1 MEKSIEVY
9 IRQSAGRN
17 LLNIYVP
24 SELRE
29 LFVRGVNSGAIEEI
43 GIPINFEMSVAPENT
58 RAKHEPLHVSL
69 EISAINI
76 SYTE

>member
-9 IRQSAGRN
+9 IRQSTGRN

-24 SELRE
+24 PELRE
-29 LFVRGVNSGAIEEI
+29 LFVRGVNSGNIENI
-43 GIPINFEMSVAPENT
+43 GIPINFEMSVSPENT
-58 RAKHEPLHVSL
+58 RANHEPLHISL

>member
-1 MEKSIEVY
+1 MEKSIEIY

-24 SELRE
+24 TEFRE
-29 LFVRGVNSGAIEEI
+29 LFISGVNGGTIENI
-43 GIPINFEMSVAPENT
+43 GIPINFEISVSPENA
-58 RAKHEPLHVSL
+58 RANHEPLHVSL

>member
-1 MEKSIEVY
+1 MEKSIEIY

-29 LFVRGVNSGAIEEI
+29 LFVCGVNSGTIEEI
-43 GIPINFEMSVAPENT
+43 GIPINFEMSVTPEIT
-58 RAKHEPLHVSL
+58 RVKHESQHISL
-69 EISAINI
+69 EIQAINV
-76 SYTE
+76 SYTQ